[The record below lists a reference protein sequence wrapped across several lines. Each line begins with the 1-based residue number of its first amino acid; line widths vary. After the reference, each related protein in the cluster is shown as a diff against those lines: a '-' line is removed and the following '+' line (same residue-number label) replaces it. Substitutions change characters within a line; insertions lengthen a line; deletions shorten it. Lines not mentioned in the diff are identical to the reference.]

1 MSWIIFT
8 QPHPLDKVW
17 EAAYAA
23 AEQAQAAVDMLAGDY
38 SDEEIDAASDV
49 LADALAVIWA
59 LPARHLSDV
68 VMKLNLAGLGSDC
81 GARAD
86 CPFPAILSEAN
97 SLMDAGIARG
107 AKIKKSMPD
116 ILEGV
121 TL

>member
-8 QPHPLDKVW
+8 QPHPLDRVW

-23 AEQAQAAVDMLAGDY
+23 VEQAQAAVDMLAGDY

-49 LADALAVIWA
+49 LGDALAVIWA

-68 VMKLNLAGLGSDC
+68 VLKLELAELGSDC

-86 CPFPAILSEAN
+86 CPFSPILSEAT

-107 AKIKKSMPD
+107 AKIKKIMPD
-116 ILEGV
+116 FLEGV
-121 TL
+121 PL